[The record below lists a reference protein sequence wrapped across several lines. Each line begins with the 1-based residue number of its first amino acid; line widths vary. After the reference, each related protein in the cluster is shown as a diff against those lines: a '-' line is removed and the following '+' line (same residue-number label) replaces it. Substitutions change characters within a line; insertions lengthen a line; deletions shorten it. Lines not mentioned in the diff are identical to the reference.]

1 MHGIACLLYPMS
13 KEHASELAVQLIKQI
28 YMKIRFLIVPLV
40 SMFMGCHDLRKIE
53 EVPND
58 KLPPAAPVS
67 EEEPINTLPPVAP
80 VSEEEPSNTLP
91 PAASGS
97 EEELELP
104 ETLPNL
110 EREPTLVGVDN
121 DDNGIR
127 DDIERYIDNN
137 YLELDQKQAVEQY
150 VKALQQTLIIDL
162 TDINAVKSANRKLSE
177 ADHCIYSRFDGSNNS
192 KQPAQVSQELESIT
206 TNTKERLL
214 AYLAFARALNGTSWS
229 IPKGDTCE

>member
-1 MHGIACLLYPMS
+1 MS
-13 KEHASELAVQLIKQI
+13 KEHTSELVVQRIKQS
-28 YMKIRFLIVPLV
+28 YMRIRFLIVPLV
-40 SMFMGCHDLRKIE
+40 SMFMGCNDLSKTE
-53 EVPND
+53 EV
-58 KLPPAAPVS
+58 PPAAPV
-67 EEEPINTLPPVAP
+67 
-80 VSEEEPSNTLP
+80 
-91 PAASGS
+91 S

-104 ETLPNL
+104 ETLPSL

-137 YLELDQKQAVEQY
+137 YLELDQKQAAGQY
-150 VKALQQTLIIDL
+150 AKALQHTLVVDL

-192 KQPAQVSQELESIT
+192 TQPAQVSQELESIT

-214 AYLAFARALNGTSWS
+214 AYLAFARALDGTSWS

>member
-1 MHGIACLLYPMS
+1 MS
-13 KEHASELAVQLIKQI
+13 KGHASELALQLIKQI

-40 SMFMGCHDLRKIE
+40 SMFMGCNDLRKIE

-67 EEEPINTLPPVAP
+67 EEE
-80 VSEEEPSNTLP
+80 
-91 PAASGS
+91 
-97 EEELELP
+97 LELP
-104 ETLPNL
+104 ETLPSL

-137 YLELDQKQAVEQY
+137 YLELDQKQAAGQY
-150 VKALQQTLIIDL
+150 AKALQHTLVVDL

-192 KQPAQVSQELESIT
+192 TQPAQVSQELESIT

-214 AYLAFARALNGTSWS
+214 AYLAFARALDGTSWS

>member
-1 MHGIACLLYPMS
+1 MHGIIYLLYSMS
-13 KEHASELAVQLIKQI
+13 KEHTSELVVQRIKQS
-28 YMKIRFLIVPLV
+28 YMRIRFLIVPLV
-40 SMFMGCHDLRKIE
+40 SMFMGCNDLSKTE
-53 EVPND
+53 EV
-58 KLPPAAPVS
+58 PPAAPV
-67 EEEPINTLPPVAP
+67 
-80 VSEEEPSNTLP
+80 
-91 PAASGS
+91 S

-104 ETLPNL
+104 ETLPSL

-137 YLELDQKQAVEQY
+137 YLELDQKQAAGQY
-150 VKALQQTLIIDL
+150 AKALQHTLVVDL

-192 KQPAQVSQELESIT
+192 TQPAQVSQELESIT

-214 AYLAFARALNGTSWS
+214 AYLAFARALDGTSWS

>member
-1 MHGIACLLYPMS
+1 
-13 KEHASELAVQLIKQI
+13 
-28 YMKIRFLIVPLV
+28 MKIRFLIVPLV
-40 SMFMGCHDLRKIE
+40 SMFVGCHDLRKTE

-58 KLPPAAPVS
+58 ELSPAAPVS
-67 EEEPINTLPPVAP
+67 EEQPINTLPPVAP

-121 DDNGIR
+121 DDNDDNGIR

-137 YLELDQKQAVEQY
+137 YIELDQKQAVEQY

-214 AYLAFARALNGTSWS
+214 AYLAFARALDGTSWS

>member
-1 MHGIACLLYPMS
+1 MIRYAWHFYFLYSMS
-13 KEHASELAVQLIKQI
+13 KGHASELALQLIKQI

-40 SMFMGCHDLRKIE
+40 SMFMGCNDLRKIE

-58 KLPPAAPVS
+58 KLPPA
-67 EEEPINTLPPVAP
+67 AP

-137 YLELDQKQAVEQY
+137 YIELDQKQAVEQY
-150 VKALQQTLIIDL
+150 VKALQQTLITDL
-162 TDINAVKSANRKLSE
+162 TDIKAVKSANRKLSE

-214 AYLAFARALNGTSWS
+214 AYLAFARALDGTSWS

>member
-1 MHGIACLLYPMS
+1 
-13 KEHASELAVQLIKQI
+13 
-28 YMKIRFLIVPLV
+28 MKIRFLIVPLV

-121 DDNGIR
+121 DDNG
-127 DDIERYIDNN
+127 N
-137 YLELDQKQAVEQY
+137 
-150 VKALQQTLIIDL
+150 
-162 TDINAVKSANRKLSE
+162 
-177 ADHCIYSRFDGSNNS
+177 
-192 KQPAQVSQELESIT
+192 
-206 TNTKERLL
+206 
-214 AYLAFARALNGTSWS
+214 
-229 IPKGDTCE
+229 

>member
-1 MHGIACLLYPMS
+1 
-13 KEHASELAVQLIKQI
+13 
-28 YMKIRFLIVPLV
+28 MKIRFLIVPLV

-80 VSEEEPSNTLP
+80 VSEEELINTLPPVVPVSEEEPSNTLP

-127 DDIERYIDNN
+127 DDIERYIDIN

-214 AYLAFARALNGTSWS
+214 AYLAFSRALNGTSWS